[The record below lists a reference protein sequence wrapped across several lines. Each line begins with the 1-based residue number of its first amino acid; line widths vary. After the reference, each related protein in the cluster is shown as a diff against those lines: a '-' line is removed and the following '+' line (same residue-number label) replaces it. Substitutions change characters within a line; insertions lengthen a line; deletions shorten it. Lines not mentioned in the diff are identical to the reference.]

1 MSPMLA
7 DFTWGEFAIGVTVA
21 FLVYVA
27 LPCTILFFVVRPLT
41 KLLAIRPP
49 DLQQPK

>member
-27 LPCTILFFVVRPLT
+27 LPCTILFFVVR
-41 KLLAIRPP
+41 AIIRRFRRRP
-49 DLQQPK
+49 